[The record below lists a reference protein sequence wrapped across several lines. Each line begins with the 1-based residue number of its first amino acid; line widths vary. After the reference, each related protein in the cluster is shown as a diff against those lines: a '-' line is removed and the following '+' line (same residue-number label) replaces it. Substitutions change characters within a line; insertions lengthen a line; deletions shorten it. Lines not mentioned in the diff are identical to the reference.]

1 MIHLPASVR
10 VYLCLSPCD
19 MRHSF
24 DGLHALVKD
33 HLHLDAFAGH
43 LYCVRQQAKR
53 PPQDPVLGCVTNVSE
68 NLQSC
73 TEDGRRPPGVD
84 FQELASNHPEL
95 LRSKGVV
102 VNVRGKGVREGR
114 QVSVEK
120 MSESEPT
127 DDASSRIQ
135 GTVKTGAAQ

>member
-1 MIHLPASVR
+1 MI
-10 VYLCLSPCD
+10 YLVFGKFSE
-19 MRHSF
+19 
-24 DGLHALVKD
+24 
-33 HLHLDAFAGH
+33 
-43 LYCVRQQAKR
+43 
-53 PPQDPVLGCVTNVSE
+53 LGCVTNVSE

-73 TEDGRRPPGVD
+73 IEDGRRPPGVD

-102 VNVRGKGVREGR
+102 VNVRGKGVRRGC

-120 MSESEPT
+120 MSESEPS

>member
-1 MIHLPASVR
+1 M
-10 VYLCLSPCD
+10 
-19 MRHSF
+19 
-24 DGLHALVKD
+24 
-33 HLHLDAFAGH
+33 
-43 LYCVRQQAKR
+43 
-53 PPQDPVLGCVTNVSE
+53 SE

-73 TEDGRRPPGVD
+73 TKDGRRPPGVD
-84 FQELASNHPEL
+84 FQELASNRPEL

-102 VNVRGKGVREGR
+102 VNVRGKGVQEGR

>member
-1 MIHLPASVR
+1 MS
-10 VYLCLSPCD
+10 
-19 MRHSF
+19 
-24 DGLHALVKD
+24 G
-33 HLHLDAFAGH
+33 
-43 LYCVRQQAKR
+43 
-53 PPQDPVLGCVTNVSE
+53 

-73 TEDGRRPPGVD
+73 IEDGRRPPGVD

-135 GTVKTGAAQ
+135 GTVKTGAGQLLQDEPGKEPVYWPGGSRCLGGMSSMQALVRNVRTSLWMQREMTSGKHHEEEYRCQTEGRSRP

>member
-1 MIHLPASVR
+1 
-10 VYLCLSPCD
+10 
-19 MRHSF
+19 
-24 DGLHALVKD
+24 
-33 HLHLDAFAGH
+33 
-43 LYCVRQQAKR
+43 
-53 PPQDPVLGCVTNVSE
+53 
-68 NLQSC
+68 
-73 TEDGRRPPGVD
+73 
-84 FQELASNHPEL
+84 LASNHPEL

-102 VNVRGKGVREGR
+102 VNVGGKGVREGR